1 MSIENRDRVLP
12 FEQVVNFRDMGGY
25 PAADGRKVKYGVF
38 YRSGELHKMTT
49 ADHELFKTLGIKT
62 VFDYR
67 DDKEAEAKPDPQL
80 ENVHNERIPAKG
92 DVGFKM
98 PTSSLKEMDNRA
110 FLQTVNADVFTELYA
125 HLPLDNPSYKRL
137 MDIIQDPE
145 NLGLLHHCAVGKDRT
160 GVGGA
165 LILLVLGV
173 EEDVVMQDYLI
184 TNDCMKPVQ
193 DAMIPML
200 SQHLNSEQLQHF
212 GDIMSAKER
221 YLQATF
227 DAIKKRYGNYST
239 FFEKEFGLTEGKRKA
254 IQEYCLE

>member
-1 MSIENRDRVLP
+1 MSNVNENRVLP
-12 FEQVVNFRDMGGY
+12 LEQVVNFRDMGGY
-25 PAADGRKVKYGVF
+25 PTADGRKVKYGVF
-38 YRSGELHKMTT
+38 YRSGGLNKMTV

-62 VFDYR
+62 IFDYR
-67 DDKEAEAKPDPQL
+67 DDGEAETKPDPIF

-92 DVGFKM
+92 DVGFQM

-110 FLQTVNADVFTELYA
+110 FLQTVNADVFTKLYA

-165 LILLVLGV
+165 LILLALGV
-173 EEDVVMQDYLI
+173 DEENVMKDYLV
-184 TNDCMKPVQ
+184 TNDYMQPVR

-200 SQHLNSEQLQHF
+200 SEHLNEEQLQHF
-212 GDIMSAKER
+212 GDIMSAKEQ

-227 DAIKKRYGNYST
+227 DAINERYGNYDT
-239 FFEKEFGLTEGKRKA
+239 FFEKEFGLTEEKRKTLQA
-254 IQEYCLE
+254 NCLE

>member
-1 MSIENRDRVLP
+1 MSIDNGNRMLP
-12 FEQVVNFRDMGGY
+12 FDQVVNFRDMGGY
-25 PAADGRKVKYGVF
+25 PATDGRKVKYGLF

-49 ADHELFKTLGIKT
+49 ADYERLNSLGIKT

-67 DDKEAEAKPDPQL
+67 DDREAEAKPDPQF
-80 ENVHNERIPAKG
+80 ENIHNERIPAKG

-98 PTSSLKEMDNRA
+98 PTSSLKDMDNRA
-110 FLQTVNADVFTELYA
+110 FLQTVNADVFTKLYA
-125 HLPLDNPSYKRL
+125 HLPLNNPSYKRL

-165 LILLVLGV
+165 LILLALGV
-173 EEDVVMQDYLI
+173 DEEIVMQDYLI

-193 DAMIPML
+193 DAMIPVL
-200 SQHLNSEQLQHF
+200 SQHLNEEQLQHF
-212 GDIMSAKER
+212 GDIMSAKEQ

-227 DAIKKRYGNYST
+227 DAIKECYGDYNI
-239 FFEKEFGLTEGKRKA
+239 FFEKEFGLTMEKRKA
-254 IQEYCLE
+254 LQDYCLE